1 MEMIETVNNVV
12 VLNEQPEFIAVSSD
26 EVSANYFVLLIHFLV
41 NFHTKQNS

>member
-26 EVSANYFVLLIHFLV
+26 EVSANYFVLCEKLV
-41 NFHTKQNS
+41 GIKVK